1 MNRLFE
7 QRPFGALCAGVLLI
21 AAFALSGAEPSSA
34 VAIRDAHV
42 VTVSGAELPHATVLV
57 RDGLIEDVGLNLT
70 IPADA
75 WVIDGSALTVYP
87 GFINALS
94 TWGIADLAPAAGAA
108 GQRGAAT
115 PATAQPQPSATPQP
129 RIRGPED
136 RPQTNSYERAADL
149 VKPTDRRLEG
159 VRAIGFTS
167 SATFPNRGIFAGLGA
182 LINLDGQRGPDMV
195 VAQPVGEQ
203 INLRTGGFRSGFP
216 GSLMGVMS
224 YVRQL
229 YLDLD
234 QYQQA
239 KAIYAAHVSGTSR
252 PEYDHYLE
260 ALAEAPRILLPAD
273 EAQQIDRIVAFAKEL
288 KQPTVLY
295 GLHEGFLR
303 IDELKQANM
312 PLLINL
318 HWPERQRE
326 SNPADV
332 PSLRELELRA
342 NAPGVPALLAKAGVR
357 FAFYSEGSDAAND
370 IKRQVK
376 KAIDA
381 GLSRADAIRAL
392 TLSAAEIYGLSDRL
406 GSVDKGKIANLVVT
420 KGDAFEDKT
429 TVEYVFVD
437 GKMFKPSKIPPV
449 APPGGA
455 GGAGP
460 RTAPPSDNADLD
472 ESGQPAGDGGQ
483 N

>member
-1 MNRLFE
+1 MKRLLGR
-7 QRPFGALCAGVLLI
+7 RPCGALCAGLLFAI
-21 AAFALSGAEPSSA
+21 AASSIRGADAPWA
-34 VAIRDAHV
+34 VAIRDAKV

-57 RDGLIEDVGLNLT
+57 RDGLIEDVGSNLT

-75 WVIDGSALTVYP
+75 WVIDGGALTVYP

-94 TWGIADLAPAAGAA
+94 TWGIAELAPAAGA
-108 GQRGAAT
+108 GGRGTAT
-115 PATAQPQPSATPQP
+115 PATAQPAATPAP
-129 RIRGPED
+129 RVHGPED
-136 RPQTNSYERAADL
+136 RPQTHSYERAADL

-167 SATFPNRGIFAGLGA
+167 SATFPNGGIFAGLGA

-203 INLRTGGFRSGFP
+203 ITLRTGGFRSGFP
-216 GSLMGVMS
+216 GSLMGVIS

-239 KAIYAAHVSGTSR
+239 KAIYAAHVSGT
-252 PEYDHYLE
+252 PMPDYDHYLE
-260 ALAEAPRILLPAD
+260 GLAEAPRILLPAD
-273 EAQQIDRIVAFAKEL
+273 ESQQIDRMVAFAKEL

-295 GLHEGFLR
+295 GLHEGFQR

-318 HWPERQRE
+318 HWPERPRE

-332 PSLRELELRA
+332 PSLRELEVRA

-357 FAFYSEGSDAAND
+357 FAFYSEGSETAND

-376 KAIDA
+376 KAMDA

-392 TLSAAEIYGLSDRL
+392 TLSAAEIYGVSDRL

-429 TVEYVFVD
+429 IVEYVFVD
-437 GKMFKPSKIPPV
+437 GKLFRPSKVPP
-449 APPGGA
+449 ASPAGG

-460 RTAPPSDNADLD
+460 RTAPAGANADLD
-472 ESGQPAGDGGQ
+472 ESGEPGGDGGR

>member
-1 MNRLFE
+1 MNRLFK
-7 QRPFGALCAGVLLI
+7 RRAFGACVGLPVF
-21 AAFALSGAEPSSA
+21 AALALSGAEPPSA

-42 VTVSGAELPHATVLV
+42 VTVSGADLAHATVLV
-57 RDGLIEDVGLNLT
+57 RDGLIEDVGSNLT
-70 IPADA
+70 LPADA

-94 TWGIADLAPAAGAA
+94 TWGIAEAAPAAGAA

-115 PATAQPQPSATPQP
+115 PAPAQAQPAAAPQP
-129 RIRGPED
+129 RVHGPED
-136 RPQTNSYERAADL
+136 RPQTHSYERAADL

-159 VRAIGFTS
+159 VRALGFTS
-167 SATFPNRGIFAGLGA
+167 SATFPNGGIFAGLGA
-182 LINLDGQRGPDMV
+182 LIDLDGQRGPDMV

-216 GSLMGVMS
+216 GSLMGVIS

-239 KAIYAAHVSGTSR
+239 KVIYAAHVSGTPR
-252 PEYDHYLE
+252 PDYDHYLDG
-260 ALAEAPRILLPAD
+260 LAEAPRILLPAD
-273 EAQQIDRIVAFAKEL
+273 ESQQIDRMVAFAKEL

-303 IDELKQANM
+303 IDELKQANL
-312 PLLINL
+312 PLLVDL
-318 HWPERQRE
+318 HWPEKARE
-326 SNPADV
+326 SDPADV

-342 NAPGVPALLAKAGVR
+342 NAPGVPALLAKAGVH
-357 FAFYSEGSDAAND
+357 FAFYSAGSDAATD

-437 GKMFKPSKIPPV
+437 GKLFKPSKVPP
-449 APPGGA
+449 ASPGGGA
-455 GGAGP
+455 GGAGG
-460 RTAPPSDNADLD
+460 RTGPPAENADLD
-472 ESGQPAGDGGQ
+472 ESGQPAGDGGR

>member
-1 MNRLFE
+1 MKRLFGR
-7 QRPFGALCAGVLLI
+7 RPCGALCAGLLLAI
-21 AAFALSGAEPSSA
+21 AASSIRGADAPSA
-34 VAIRDAHV
+34 VAIRDAKV

-57 RDGLIEDVGLNLT
+57 RDGLIEDVGSSLT

-75 WVIDGSALTVYP
+75 WVIDGSSLTVYP

-94 TWGIADLAPAAGAA
+94 TWGIAELAPAAGAG

-115 PATAQPQPSATPQP
+115 PATAQPQAAAAP
-129 RIRGPED
+129 RVHGPED
-136 RPQTNSYERAADL
+136 RPQTHSYERAADL

-159 VRAIGFTS
+159 VRALGFTS
-167 SATFPNRGIFAGLGA
+167 SATFPNGGVFAGLGA

-216 GSLMGVMS
+216 GSLMGVIS

-234 QYQQA
+234 QYEQA
-239 KAIYAAHVSGTSR
+239 KAIYAAHVSGTPR

-260 ALAEAPRILLPAD
+260 GLAEAPRILLPAD
-273 EAQQIDRIVAFAKEL
+273 QSQQIDRIVAFAGEL
-288 KQPTVLY
+288 KKPAVLY
-295 GLHEGFLR
+295 GLHEAFLR
-303 IDELKQANM
+303 IDELKQANL
-312 PLLINL
+312 PVLINL
-318 HWPERQRE
+318 HWPERARD
-326 SNPADV
+326 SDPADV
-332 PSLRELELRA
+332 ASLRELELRA
-342 NAPGVPALLAKAGVR
+342 NAPGVPGLLAKAGVR
-357 FAFYSEGSDAAND
+357 FAFYSEGSDAATD

-392 TLSAAEIYGLSDRL
+392 TLSAAEIYGVSDRL

-437 GKMFKPSKIPPV
+437 GKLFKPSKVPPA
-449 APPGGA
+449 APAGG

-460 RTAPPSDNADLD
+460 RTAPPPENADLD
-472 ESGQPAGDGGQ
+472 ESGEPSGDGGR